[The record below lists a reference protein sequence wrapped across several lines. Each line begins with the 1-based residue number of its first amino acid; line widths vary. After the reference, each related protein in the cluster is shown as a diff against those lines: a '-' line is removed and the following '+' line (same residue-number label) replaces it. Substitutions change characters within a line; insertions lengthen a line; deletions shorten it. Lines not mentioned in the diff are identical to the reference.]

1 MHIEPNYGE
10 CVWCGSRIHGGV
22 FSICCEAE
30 RKIFSKSVGMHSA
43 DVEVKSLKSIA
54 KYCSNR
60 CRSRGRKVAMTA
72 ERIPLPTTPPSRG
85 PIEVCSKCRGVVDTT
100 QWHLV
105 YAQTNDNEP
114 THASGVYDVKELA
127 MICNKCAPV

>member
-1 MHIEPNYGE
+1 MQVDSDHGQCI
-10 CVWCGSRIHGGV
+10 WCGSRIRQGV
-22 FSICCEAE
+22 FAICCEAE
-30 RKIFSKSVGMHSA
+30 RKSFSKSIGMHSA
-43 DVEVKSLKSIA
+43 DVEVKGLKSVA

-105 YAQTNDNEP
+105 YLQTNDNAP
-114 THASGVYDVKELA
+114 THANEVYDVKELA
-127 MICNKCAPV
+127 VICKKCAPV